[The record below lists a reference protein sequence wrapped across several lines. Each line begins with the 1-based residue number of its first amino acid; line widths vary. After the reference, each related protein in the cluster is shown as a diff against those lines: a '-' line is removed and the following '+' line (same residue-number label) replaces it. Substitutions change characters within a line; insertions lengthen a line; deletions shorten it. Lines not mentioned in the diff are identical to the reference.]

1 MDFARP
7 CLRPGK
13 SPVAAA
19 RVPGLVFYF
28 VFFCFWINKAF
39 GWIHTTA
46 EDHDCFGRWQSRA
59 PNEAF
64 SVRSR

>member
-19 RVPGLVFYF
+19 RVPGSRFL
-28 VFFCFWINKAF
+28 FFSFFFWINKAF

-46 EDHDCFGRWQSRA
+46 EDLDSFGRWQSRA
-59 PNEAF
+59 SNEAF
-64 SVRSR
+64 SVCSR